1 MITSHLGELFAL
13 LTAFFWT
20 TTSLSFQ
27 QATRRSGVLSV
38 NVLRL
43 IIAFVIYALISYFS
57 RGMFLPFDASIH
69 QWIWMSLSGIVGFVF
84 GDYFLLKSYEFISA
98 RISMLL
104 MSLSAPIAA
113 LISWIFLGE
122 SMSFISLIAM
132 FITIFGI
139 TVVITE
145 KKKLDEKK
153 LGAKNKKLQFSFSPK
168 GMLFAFLGSLGQ
180 ALGLVL
186 SKYGMQD
193 YNVFAATQIRI
204 IASSIGFVILISLIK
219 RWPKVKQ
226 TVKDSISI
234 KFILVGSI
242 FGPFLGVYT
251 SLLSVKYTSVGI
263 ASTIMAIIPVLIIP
277 PAILIYKEKVTL
289 KEVVGAFIALT
300 GIGLFFIQ

>member
-43 IIAFVIYALISYFS
+43 IIAFIIYALISYFS
-57 RGMFLPFDASIH
+57 RGMFLPFDASTH

-122 SMSFISLIAM
+122 SMSFISLFAM

-139 TVVITE
+139 VVVITE

-153 LGAKNKKLQFSFSPK
+153 SGYKNKKLQFSFSPK
-168 GMLFAFLGSLGQ
+168 GMLFAFFGSLGQ

-226 TVKDSISI
+226 TVKDSISM

-289 KEVVGAFIALT
+289 KEVIGAFIALS
-300 GIGLFFIQ
+300 GIALFFIQ

>member
-1 MITSHLGELFAL
+1 
-13 LTAFFWT
+13 
-20 TTSLSFQ
+20 
-27 QATRRSGVLSV
+27 
-38 NVLRL
+38 
-43 IIAFVIYALISYFS
+43 
-57 RGMFLPFDASIH
+57 
-69 QWIWMSLSGIVGFVF
+69 
-84 GDYFLLKSYEFISA
+84 
-98 RISMLL
+98 
-104 MSLSAPIAA
+104 
-113 LISWIFLGE
+113 
-122 SMSFISLIAM
+122 
-132 FITIFGI
+132 
-139 TVVITE
+139 
-145 KKKLDEKK
+145 
-153 LGAKNKKLQFSFSPK
+153 
-168 GMLFAFLGSLGQ
+168 MLFAFFGSLGQ

-234 KFILVGSI
+234 KFILIGSI

-289 KEVVGAFIALT
+289 KEVIGAFIALS
-300 GIGLFFIQ
+300 GIALFFIQ